1 MWVFFSTSLQ
11 EHTDT
16 KGGNCVFKRPSGGG
30 TQVVVVVVVVVIV
43 PPIYILNRCIPSHFH
58 IKSLFV
64 FDLPAVLD
72 LKNRPNH
79 HALRFSHFSHNTL
92 FVGLLFYI
100 PARAHRHKGR
110 KLRFQEAQ
118 RRRHTGS
125 SGGTPPIYILNRCIL
140 SIYILNRYIFV
151 FDLPAV
157 LSFKNRPNHTTL

>member
-1 MWVFFSTSLQ
+1 MGLLFYIPARAHRHKGRKLRFQEAQRRRHTGSSSCCSYCCCTPRLHIKSLYPL
-11 EHTDT
+11 H
-16 KGGNCVFKRPSGGG
+16 
-30 TQVVVVVVVVVIV
+30 
-43 PPIYILNRCIPSHFH
+43 LH

-64 FDLPAVLD
+64 FDLPAVLS

-118 RRRHTGS
+118 RRRHTGNYNYS
-125 SGGTPPIYILNRCIL
+125 CSCCNPPFTY
-140 SIYILNRYIFV
+140 
-151 FDLPAV
+151 
-157 LSFKNRPNHTTL
+157 

>member
-1 MWVFFSTSLQ
+1 MYVFPTTLCLWVFFSTSLQ

-16 KGGNCVFKRPSGGG
+16 KVGNCVFKRPSGGG
-30 TQVVVVVVVVVIV
+30 TQVGSRKMN
-43 PPIYILNRCIPSHFH
+43 PAIYILNRCILS
-58 IKSLFV
+58 IYILNRCIFV
-64 FDLPAVLD
+64 FDLPAVLSF
-72 LKNRPNH
+72 KNRPNH

-125 SGGTPPIYILNRCIL
+125 CYCYGCTPHLHIKSLYPLHLHIKSLFV
-140 SIYILNRYIFV
+140 SICQ
-151 FDLPAV
+151 P
-157 LSFKNRPNHTTL
+157 S